1 MASKTRDPRG
11 SDPHARGVPG
21 PTPNLLDLGPAD
33 ETGLFEL
40 EEASHLQAKIKV
52 IGVGGSGG
60 NALNTMIDSGL
71 GGVEF
76 IAANTDHQALAHNR
90 APLKL
95 QLGGKLRARGARSRP
110 PTLLEESDHLG

>member
-60 NALNTMIDSGL
+60 HALHTTIDPGRGGGEGLGELVLGRDMVFVPGGL
-71 GGVEF
+71 GGGTGTGGAPI
-76 IAANTDHQALAHNR
+76 IAEVAREVGALTVAVV
-90 APLKL
+90 
-95 QLGGKLRARGARSRP
+95 
-110 PTLLEESDHLG
+110 T